1 MLKVFCEGCEKQIPP
16 EQSDG
21 AVVRVY
27 LGNGQYIFYYSA
39 DKEGE
44 HDGRHYCRAC
54 VVNKLDQEYLPG
66 VVEDIEGD
74 LAGIG

>member
-1 MLKVFCEGCEKQIPP
+1 MK
-16 EQSDG
+16 D
-21 AVVRVY
+21 VRNKY
-27 LGNGQYIFYYSA
+27 LPNSLTEPLSGSISVMVSIFSTT
-39 DKEGE
+39 EGE

-74 LAGIG
+74 LAEIG